1 VGRTVGVLNEATTN
15 LIKGAKEMGLTINMH
30 KTKYIEV
37 TKRPTTTRMLRVDD
51 QEFERVRDIKYLGS
65 IIIDDNNT
73 STETKQRIVMANRAS
88 YGLKK
93 QLSSRYLGRQT
104 KCILYK
110 TLMRPILTYGS
121 ESWPLKRK
129 DENML
134 RIF

>member
-1 VGRTVGVLNEATTN
+1 LLCNMTVTLLWKCNELIVTQQELLRYYSNATTD
-15 LIKGAKEMGLTINMH
+15 LTCHIMH

-65 IIIDDNNT
+65 IITDDNNT
-73 STETKQRIVMANRAS
+73 STETKQRIIMANRAS

-110 TLMRPILTYGS
+110 TLMRPILTYCS
-121 ESWPLKRK
+121 ES
-129 DENML
+129 
-134 RIF
+134 